1 MIFRLSTIL
10 FLALVLLLGAD
21 LSAQK
26 YYESPYSYGDVSP
39 SDFEI
44 ESEIIR
50 EDDPAVILCDIGA
63 SEMGYGARGQGEIQ
77 FSRYSRIKVLSK
89 EGLSEGDRSISL
101 YVGESD
107 AQTIY
112 RLKAQV
118 HNLEGGEVVA
128 SKLKNKDWTE
138 ERYSDKINLVR
149 FSLPNVK
156 VGSIIEVSY
165 EIRDPFWFQLSDWKF
180 QSELPTVYSAYYVY
194 HPNEIGYKLLKLGYY
209 ELAEVDQGSE
219 YVTTNRTSVSGG
231 VYRRN
236 HFKFVCENLPA
247 FRQLNLMDDKEN
259 YIPRII
265 GELSYL
271 EQSDGNIKHYF
282 QDWSTSVNEFLDNNT
297 IKYFMKIKKKSFR
310 IPVPESISD
319 TLSQA
324 MYLHRYIQE
333 EVKCSDVGN
342 QLFPQKSPEVIATE
356 RISTKNEANWLLVYS
371 LKAQG
376 IKAYPVLATSR
387 NAPKV
392 VETFPI
398 ISQFSRVLAG
408 AIIAGEFYIL
418 DSSSPF
424 MNFGQIPADLH
435 NGTGLLLAR
444 DSPRWID
451 LYSKQR
457 TASNTMIHFNQ
468 FTDGVLKGK
477 MKIRKSGVEA
487 EELRSDTK
495 MQESQVLDALDL
507 SDQWELKLVSC
518 EGLEGESD
526 LVQLEIDATYNVE
539 NLGGN
544 YYIPAVLLDGIQEN
558 PLVEETRIYPVS
570 YPGTWEK
577 SYTCMIEL
585 PKNYTISATPEDAA
599 FSLPE
604 GLAMFQFSA
613 KPVAN
618 QLVLSSKIRMMDDSF
633 QSDQYSALRQLYDL
647 IATSH
652 SSMIE
657 IKEK

>member
-10 FLALVLLLGAD
+10 LLAFFVQCCVKLD
-21 LSAQK
+21 AQV
-26 YYESPYSYGDVSP
+26 YYESPYSFGDVSP
-39 SDFEI
+39 SDFKI

-77 FSRYSRIKVLSK
+77 YSRYSRIKVLSK
-89 EGLSEGDRSISL
+89 EGLDQGDRTISL

-107 AQTIY
+107 AQTVY

-118 HNLEGGEVVA
+118 HNLENGEVVT

-165 EIRDPFWFQLSDWKF
+165 ELRDPFWFQLSDWEF
-180 QSELPTVYSAYYVY
+180 QSDLPTVYSAYYVY

-209 ELAEVDQGSE
+209 ELTDVDQGSE

-236 HFKFVCENLPA
+236 HFKFVCEHLPA
-247 FRQLNLMDDKEN
+247 FKNLNLMDDKEN

-282 QDWSTSVNEFLDNNT
+282 QDWGRSVNEFLDDNT
-297 IKYFMKIKKKSFR
+297 IKYFLKIKKKSFR
-310 IPVPESISD
+310 IPVPENIND

-333 EVKCSDVGN
+333 KVKCSEPGN
-342 QLFPQKSPEVIATE
+342 QLIPGKSAEIIATE
-356 RISTKNEANWLLVYS
+356 GISTKNEANWLLVYS

-387 NAPKV
+387 SAPRV

-408 AIIAGEFYIL
+408 AVISGEFYIL
-418 DSSSPF
+418 DASSPY

-444 DSPRWID
+444 DNPRWID

-457 TASNTMIHFNQ
+457 TTSNTMIHFDQ
-468 FTDGVLKGK
+468 FTEGVLKGK

-495 MQESQVLDALDL
+495 MQESQIIEALDL
-507 SDQWELKLVSC
+507 SDEWDLSLLSC
-518 EGLEGESD
+518 AGLQAKSD
-526 LVQLEIDATYNVE
+526 LIQLELDVAYQAE
-539 NLGGN
+539 NLAGN
-544 YYIPAVLLDGIQEN
+544 YYVPAVLLDGIQEN
-558 PLVEETRIYPVS
+558 PLTEEERIYPVS
-570 YPGTWEK
+570 FPGTWEK

-585 PKNYTISATPEDAA
+585 PQNYSVSAAPENAA
-599 FSLPE
+599 FSLPD

-613 KPVAN
+613 NPVAN

-633 QSDQYSALRQLYDL
+633 ESEQYSALRQLYDL
-647 IATSH
+647 ISASH

-657 IKEK
+657 IKEN